1 MKHLIHTFMLMLT
14 LTAAAQDFK
23 VDGIYYNITEIVPL
37 VTIFPAALPKS
48 VKKSCFNSTQQCA
61 EYQRFVMIRYI
72 VFLMSASIV
81 MGN

>member
-1 MKHLIHTFMLMLT
+1 MPMLALP
-14 LTAAAQDFK
+14 AASQDFK
-23 VDGIYYNITEIVPL
+23 ADGTYYNIKEIVPK
-37 VTIFPAALPKS
+37 VPFSPAALPKS
-48 VKKSCFNSTQQCA
+48 VNKSCPNSTQQCA

>member
-1 MKHLIHTFMLMLT
+1 MLMLA
-14 LTAAAQDFK
+14 LTAATQDFE
-23 VDGIYYNITEIVPL
+23 VDGIYYNITEIVPY
-37 VTIFPAALPKS
+37 VTFLPAVLPKS